1 MRSLSRVLTRLPKGD
16 TPARAT
22 SSIPP
27 RPCWLASGA
36 SGSAPVRLAPLN
48 RSFLIFSTAG
58 IRPRP
63 GSGALR
69 EVVRKEERR
78 EAELAL
84 VHDAY
89 RQDHAPRAE

>member
-1 MRSLSRVLTRLPKGD
+1 M
-16 TPARAT
+16 
-22 SSIPP
+22 
-27 RPCWLASGA
+27 
-36 SGSAPVRLAPLN
+36 RLAPLN

-89 RQDHAPRAE
+89 RQDHAPRAEEVAEKKRDAPPQGFWSLQVAQN